1 MHKEEQQNTSRPTLL
16 TFVDVLRKPDAD
28 LSKRFRPLQFI
39 IDRKFFD
46 ARAVLGARGWT
57 SKSDN
62 VRSKFCDFK
71 WSNSKN
77 VDTANPLPYQIL
89 NHFDGAS
96 SLALKSKFSWR
107 VRAAELCFK
116 HDAGFAAATFPSD
129 GEAAYTPWY
138 PLCYNLD
145 HPCDAFCFL
154 ASAALLMART
164 VVVAAAAARSGAESN
179 AVVVAAEALCAA
191 CGERE
196 SHELLDVAAAPI
208 AALLRHGD
216 SAEALLKRAGLEPP
230 AAAAAGTADA
240 WNWKS
245 LNEARGL
252 WIVKPGN
259 RARGEGIF
267 LTDALRSVWRGGDD
281 VPPEGAE
288 APPSLAAAF
297 ERRRRQASK
306 ATRRGAPT
314 GTYDPE
320 LKSNLVVQQ
329 YVERPLLIRKKKF
342 DMRQWVLVSS
352 VNPLEVWF
360 LDECYLRFC
369 SVDYKMRAR
378 GAAPTEDERYI
389 HLSNNSVQKHCPQ
402 CVHCFLLTLHCFLL
416 TSACCGCLFAARR
429 PSLRL
434 SATIAYNRVR
444 VRVRHAYAR
453 IHPLPPPLRRYKSG
467 ELAGVLDGFGG
478 LMWPSQ
484 KFETYLREEHPC
496 RDPLAWAKIQARMAA
511 VATAVV
517 TSAQPLMTP
526 RRGSFEL
533 LGFDFMLDAD
543 LKVWLLEVN
552 SSPDC
557 SHATPVLTRICDHAH
572 RHLFHLMLG
581 ASDAKGAAMEGPAAG
596 EGAAGAVT
604 TSADDDG
611 DAAATASE
619 PPALPPTPPGADATP
634 YDFVAAAAAS
644 GDGTGADASGPRWRL
659 VHQAGAA
666 LDDAE
671 MARRKSAMDRE
682 WFDSEWQRQCGGTE
696 GSAAA
701 AEGPSERGG
710 GSSVSGKLEQ
720 VIAELFPGAG
730 KTTVV
735 AAAVVAAKSAEGAA
749 PDADSSDEE
758 L

>member
-1 MHKEEQQNTSRPTLL
+1 MATAAAPRPTLL
-16 TFVDVLRKPDAD
+16 GSFGDILRQPDAD
-28 LSKRFRPLQFI
+28 SSKRFRPLQFI

-62 VRSKFCDFK
+62 VRSKFCDLK

-116 HDAGFAAATFPSD
+116 HDAGFAAATFPSG
-129 GEAAYTPWY
+129 GEVAYTPWY

-145 HPCDAFCFL
+145 HPSDAFCFV

-164 VVVAAAAARSGAESN
+164 VVVAAAAAAARSGTESN

-196 SHELLDVAAAPI
+196 SHELLGVAAAPI

-216 SAEALLKRAGLEPP
+216 SAEALLNRAGLDPP
-230 AAAAAGTADA
+230 AAAAAGTVDA

-267 LTDALRSVWRGGDD
+267 LTDALRSVWRGGDG
-281 VPPEGAE
+281 VPPEDAE

-329 YVERPLLIRKKKF
+329 YIERPLLIRKKKF

-378 GAAPTEDERYI
+378 GAAPTEEERYI

-402 CVHCFLLTLHCFLL
+402 YVCVC
-416 TSACCGCLFAARR
+416 ACCALPVRCAEPLA
-429 PSLRL
+429 PSLALAVAR
-434 SATIAYNRVR
+434 
-444 VRVRHAYAR
+444 AR
-453 IHPLPPPLRRYKSG
+453 IRSLTHTRLRPPPPPPPRSAVHVRSRSLR
-467 ELAGVLDGFGG
+467 AG
-478 LMWPSQ
+478 
-484 KFETYLREEHPC
+484 TN
-496 RDPLAWAKIQARMAA
+496 
-511 VATAVV
+511 
-517 TSAQPLMTP
+517 
-526 RRGSFEL
+526 
-533 LGFDFMLDAD
+533 LG
-543 LKVWLLEVN
+543 
-552 SSPDC
+552 SSPAY
-557 SHATPVLTRICDHAH
+557 STALVR
-572 RHLFHLMLG
+572 LF
-581 ASDAKGAAMEGPAAG
+581 S
-596 EGAAGAVT
+596 
-604 TSADDDG
+604 
-611 DAAATASE
+611 
-619 PPALPPTPPGADATP
+619 
-634 YDFVAAAAAS
+634 
-644 GDGTGADASGPRWRL
+644 
-659 VHQAGAA
+659 
-666 LDDAE
+666 
-671 MARRKSAMDRE
+671 
-682 WFDSEWQRQCGGTE
+682 
-696 GSAAA
+696 
-701 AEGPSERGG
+701 
-710 GSSVSGKLEQ
+710 
-720 VIAELFPGAG
+720 
-730 KTTVV
+730 
-735 AAAVVAAKSAEGAA
+735 
-749 PDADSSDEE
+749 
-758 L
+758 